1 MYTEFGKAAASVSAT
16 SCSTSTIDT
25 MWPFSSS
32 NTAIIAQKRSERS
45 EGLRSAPEEVA
56 ENVVFLKATGE
67 FKIARDYTNSGV

>member
-1 MYTEFGKAAASVSAT
+1 
-16 SCSTSTIDT
+16 

-67 FKIARDYTNSGV
+67 FKLRETIRILGFE